1 MDSSKGDGGSL
12 MNILVESGDIV
23 AAAWVLALEFMA
35 VDATSLPELLSV
47 LRQYAI
53 LIGEIVVSWMQK
65 C

>member
-1 MDSSKGDGGSL
+1 